1 MHANSLFTRVIQK
14 LYYDIHTHHHSK
26 DAESTVSIRSLYG
39 DFMQASSGMEC
50 TLGLHPWYL
59 EDCEQLLKEL
69 EQFAG
74 LPNVL
79 AIGECGLDKLCH
91 SDWDLQTT
99 VFAKQITLANKLNK
113 PLIIHCV
120 RAFDELLGAFDEH
133 EPAVPVI
140 VHGFNK
146 KSSIADKLIAHRMY
160 LSFGNAITKSESPAA
175 QALKHIPADRFFLE
189 TDNADV
195 GIEDIYR
202 AAAAIREITIEA
214 VILQVQQNFT
224 TVFKY
229 IK

>member
-1 MHANSLFTRVIQK
+1 M
-14 LYYDIHTHHHSK
+14 YYNIHTHHLNK

-39 DFMQASSGMEC
+39 DFMQASSGVVC
-50 TLGLHPWYL
+50 SLGLHPWYL
-59 EDCEQLLKEL
+59 EDHEQLLKEL

-79 AIGECGLDKLCH
+79 AIGECGLDKLCRT
-91 SDWDLQTT
+91 DWELQ
-99 VFAKQITLANKLNK
+99 VSLFIRQIELANKLNK

-120 RAFDELLGAFDEH
+120 RAFDELLSLLDKH
-133 EPAVPVI
+133 TPAVPVI

-146 KSSIADKLIAHRMY
+146 KNVIAEKLIARRMY
-160 LSFGNAITKSESPAA
+160 LSFGTAITNGESPAT

-189 TDNADV
+189 TDNAEV

-214 VILQVQQNFT
+214 VILQLQQNFT

-229 IK
+229 SK